1 VERDRALRCLLGLL
15 GRRPRLTFILAS
27 VLRPAPSCP
36 DLFRAS
42 TIWLAFND
50 VDGWPKP
57 GYDRASLDMMLRRI
71 NNGPPFPKKHA
82 FKNTSILRERDDGT
96 IDARLEIFLSEVE
109 GRAAPVYEGLLEGRL
124 PRSPQSRFDF
134 AQFLAL
140 LHTRTTA
147 MRRMFA
153 EITGRMTQIHN
164 YAYAAN
170 RKAFEGL
177 MCRFE
182 AVQGET
188 IDSALKEKIRQAM
201 LDPSGYIIEMSQER
215 TISSRQSQTR

>member
-1 VERDRALRCLLGLL
+1 MLDRQWSAVPEETC
-15 GRRPRLTFILAS
+15 
-27 VLRPAPSCP
+27 VQ
-36 DLFRAS
+36 
-42 TIWLAFND
+42 
-50 VDGWPKP
+50 
-57 GYDRASLDMMLRRI
+57 
-71 NNGPPFPKKHA
+71 KHFYSA
-82 FKNTSILRERDDGT
+82 ERDDGT

-170 RKAFEGL
+170 GKAFEGL

-182 AVQGET
+182 AVQW
-188 IDSALKEKIRQAM
+188 R
-201 LDPSGYIIEMSQER
+201 
-215 TISSRQSQTR
+215 

>member
-1 VERDRALRCLLGLL
+1 
-15 GRRPRLTFILAS
+15 
-27 VLRPAPSCP
+27 
-36 DLFRAS
+36 
-42 TIWLAFND
+42 
-50 VDGWPKP
+50 
-57 GYDRASLDMMLRRI
+57 MMLDRQWSAV
-71 NNGPPFPKKHA
+71 PEETCVQKHFYSA
-82 FKNTSILRERDDGT
+82 ERDDGT

-182 AVQGET
+182 AEQGET